1 MYIFII
7 VMCVLW
13 FALTASMLY
22 GLAPYAEHL
31 SASGKIVLVI
41 VVAIGTP
48 FMFIVQGIETIL
60 DSLLAE
66 GWNDDEDDDKP
77 GY

>member
-1 MYIFII
+1 
-7 VMCVLW
+7 MCILW

-31 SASGKIVLVI
+31 NAGGRIILI
-41 VVAIGTP
+41 IIVAIGTP
-48 FMFIVQGIETIL
+48 FMFITQGIETIL

-66 GWNDDEDDDKP
+66 GWDDDDEDKP